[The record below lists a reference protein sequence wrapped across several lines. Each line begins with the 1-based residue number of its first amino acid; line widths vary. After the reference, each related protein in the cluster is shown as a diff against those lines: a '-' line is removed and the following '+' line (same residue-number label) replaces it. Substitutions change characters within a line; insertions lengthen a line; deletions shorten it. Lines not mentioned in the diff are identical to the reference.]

1 MSSSLGAETPAIGR
15 SKTVLLIFASYGLGS
30 FTASIVFLI
39 LVVAFKSAINSDVKN
54 IQWVWRLLLGIGII
68 PAAVTLYGR
77 LTMRE
82 TEPYKKCKLLLVK
95 FPFKRDVWL
104 ITSLRRLGR
113 Q

>member
-1 MSSSLGAETPAIGR
+1 MSSSLGAEKQPVGSR

-39 LVVAFKSAINSDVKN
+39 LVTAFKTAIISDVKH

-68 PAAVTLYGR
+68 PPAATLYGR

-82 TEPYKKCKLLLVK
+82 TEPYQKC
-95 FPFKRDVWL
+95 
-104 ITSLRRLGR
+104 T
-113 Q
+113 